1 MRVSL
6 VAVAAA
12 SFLSAGASWSDGI
25 TVARY
30 RALTQSP
37 QQTAATVSAAPVV
50 TAVTAPRGAD
60 ALAVKWV
67 TVSAPARGTM
77 LAAIAAPT
85 GRPPFPSVLLLH
97 GTHGFA
103 REYVEL
109 AEELARGGVLAIAAC
124 WFSGGGGEG
133 TRFITPIACPDAPP
147 ITPASSD
154 SAYQTL
160 DVLLQ
165 AVRDLPGVRPGRV
178 ALFGHS
184 RGGGVALNYALSGG
198 AVDALVLDSTGYPGD
213 LLPQV
218 PRLHVPILI
227 LHGAKDSPADGG
239 SAVTDVKMARSFD
252 AALRIAGKTV
262 EAKFYSTG
270 THSGIFASRTQRA
283 DELRRIAAFLRRTL
297 SH

>member
-1 MRVSL
+1 MRLSL
-6 VAVAAA
+6 AVVAAA
-12 SFLSAGASWSDGI
+12 ALLPAGA
-25 TVARY
+25 
-30 RALTQSP
+30 QSS
-37 QQTAATVSAAPVV
+37 QQTAVTVSASPVV

-60 ALAVKWV
+60 GLAVKWV

-77 LAAIAAPT
+77 LAAIATPT

-97 GTHGFA
+97 GSHGFA

-109 AEELARGGVLAIAAC
+109 AEALARRGVLAIAAC

-147 ITPASSD
+147 ITPAA
-154 SAYQTL
+154 SASAHQTL
-160 DVLLQ
+160 DVLVQ
-165 AVRDLPGVRPGRV
+165 AVRDLPGARPERV

-184 RGGGVALNYALSGG
+184 RGGGAALNYALSGG
-198 AVDALVLDSTGYPGD
+198 TVAALVLDSTGYPGD

-218 PRLHVPILI
+218 PRLQAPMLM
-227 LHGAKDSPADGG
+227 LHGAKDGPADGG
-239 SAVTDVKMARSFD
+239 SALTDVGMARAFE
-252 AALRIAGKTV
+252 AALRHAGKTV

-270 THSGIFASRTQRA
+270 THNGIFASRTQRA

-297 SH
+297 SN